1 MAFRWRADGGPT
13 LCANWA
19 LGIYFSADDYNN
31 GYMQALAMVKYDGTV
46 FWPPIVKLRSTCNID
61 ITYFPFDDQKCKL
74 KMGSWAYDGF
84 QVIFNA
90 TISLKAYTVKPVLSG
105 HSEIDKTNKWYLNEG
120 RKYCRMLQS
129 SILQYFW
136 PALNDNWS
144 WKPILGLLFRVV
156 A

>member
-13 LCANWA
+13 LYADCE

-84 QVIFNA
+84 QVTLTCNHFV
-90 TISLKAYTVKPVLSG
+90 KAYTAKPVLSG
-105 HSEIDKTNKWYLNEG
+105 HSKIGKTRVLKTNGSLMKVE
-120 RKYCRMLQS
+120 
-129 SILQYFW
+129 SIAECSKRAFCNTFDLH
-136 PALNDNWS
+136 
-144 WKPILGLLFRVV
+144 
-156 A
+156 